1 MNRKQYLPKLILT
14 TLFTVGVTN
23 AQVTITAG
31 EYRVQVHS
39 VSDVFKAEAV
49 ATKLIAELGVEVYVA
64 F

>member
-14 TLFTVGVTN
+14 QLFTVGVTN

-39 VSDVFKAEAV
+39 VADVFKAEAV
-49 ATKLIAELGVEVYVA
+49 ATKLIAELGIEVYVA